1 MHRHYQS
8 HHRECARSLSGPHL
22 MTLPLL
28 LRTVE
33 DRAASK
39 QVSNKEQQDS
49 KVNLI
54 KQVPAGLIKTSAVE
68 KTSWEK
74 DQLLEDKRVPAQR

>member
-1 MHRHYQS
+1 
-8 HHRECARSLSGPHL
+8 

-39 QVSNKEQQDS
+39 QVSNKELQDS

-54 KQVPAGLIKTSAVE
+54 KQVPGAGLIKTSVVE

-74 DQLLEDKRVPAQR
+74 DQLLEDKRVPAQRY